1 MKTEILGPDLR
12 QLCQNSVL
20 TIGNFD
26 GVHKGHRALL
36 RESVQMA
43 RERGLIAAVL
53 TFSPHPRA
61 FLRPETAPVPIYD
74 FRQEEL
80 LISNQGISLLAVQKF
95 NTEFAQM
102 TADAFMNSY
111 LREAFSPRVIVVGH
125 DFAFG
130 KHREGSIDSLKQ
142 FCERHSIELR
152 VVLPIRHQDELV
164 SSTRIRKCLQTG
176 EVELANDMLVDP
188 YAVNGL
194 VKKGLQLGRQIGFPT
209 ANLELD
215 STNLRRGVYFTRTI
229 VNGKEHASISN
240 VGTRPSVS
248 NDSCLKIETY
258 IYNFDEEIYG
268 KEVQIQFLHFQREE
282 KKFSSVEELKQA
294 IHNDVIAG
302 AEYHRIDR

>member
-1 MKTEILGPDLR
+1 
-12 QLCQNSVL
+12 
-20 TIGNFD
+20 
-26 GVHKGHRALL
+26 
-36 RESVQMA
+36 MA

-74 FRQEEL
+74 FKEEQL

-95 NTEFAQM
+95 DTKFAQM
-102 TADAFMNSY
+102 SAEVFMSSY
-111 LREAFSPRVIVVGH
+111 LRETFSPQVIVVGH

-176 EVELANDMLVDP
+176 EVELANEMLVDP
-188 YAVNGL
+188 YAIKGL
-194 VKKGLQLGRQIGFPT
+194 VRKGEQLGRKIGFPT
-209 ANLELD
+209 ANLELK
-215 STNLRRGVYFTRTI
+215 STNLRQGVYFTWAI
-229 VNGKEHASISN
+229 IDGKKYPSISN

-248 NDSCLKIETY
+248 SEACLKIETY
-258 IYNFDEEIYG
+258 LYSFNQEIYG
-268 KEVQIQFLHFQREE
+268 KEIEIQFLHFQRDE

-294 IHNDVIAG
+294 IHNDVVAG
-302 AEYHRIDR
+302 KEFHKIDH

>member
-1 MKTEILGPDLR
+1 
-12 QLCQNSVL
+12 
-20 TIGNFD
+20 
-26 GVHKGHRALL
+26 
-36 RESVQMA
+36 MA

-74 FRQEEL
+74 FKEEQL

-95 NTEFAQM
+95 DTKFAQM
-102 TADAFMNSY
+102 SAEVFMSSY
-111 LREAFSPRVIVVGH
+111 LRETFCPQVIVVGH

-176 EVELANDMLVDP
+176 EVELANEMLVDP
-188 YAVNGL
+188 YVIKGL
-194 VKKGLQLGRQIGFPT
+194 VRKGEQLGRKIGFPT
-209 ANLELD
+209 ANLELK
-215 STNLRRGVYFTRTI
+215 STNLRQGVYFTWAI
-229 VNGKEHASISN
+229 IDGKKYPSISN

-248 NDSCLKIETY
+248 SEACLKIETY
-258 IYNFDEEIYG
+258 LYSFNQEIYG
-268 KEVQIQFLHFQREE
+268 KEIEIRFLHFQRDE

-294 IHNDVIAG
+294 IHNDVVAG
-302 AEYHRIDR
+302 KEFHKIDH